1 MHPRLKI
8 TNTKVKPVAQASLSR
23 IALVGNAL
31 PRLCGIATYTSH
43 VFEALQDRFP
53 TLTIDLFA
61 MNDPGRSYDY
71 PETVTFPIR
80 QEDVDDYLHAAD
92 LIEQNGVELVWVQ
105 HEFGIFGG
113 PAGMHLL
120 ALLERLSIPVAI
132 TLHSVVESPS
142 SEQRAVMDRL
152 IRCSSRLIVMA
163 EKGRSILKTIYSV
176 PDRKIAVI
184 PHGVPDRPFTSP
196 ALVKPASG
204 LDAKNILLTFGL
216 LSPNKGI
223 ETMIAA
229 MPKILVDHPDT
240 EYVVAGATHPH
251 LLAHEGELYR
261 NGLKHLAE
269 KLGVSTH
276 IRWIDRF
283 LDQEDLLELIAA
295 ADVYVT
301 PYLDLNQITSGTL
314 SYAVALGKPVVSTPY
329 YHAAEIIGSGN
340 GILAARGDPDAFAMA
355 LCKLLGDEQLRWQ
368 MAQRAYALGRTM
380 VWRRNVE
387 AAMAE
392 MTACTAD
399 VPHHNRALS
408 LGSRDVGERAPAV
421 WVKRQA
427 QPFLGEAIGHFA
439 DSFRKIFPAPAMA
452 PVDRTKR
459 SGSREIKRCR
469 QP

>member
-1 MHPRLKI
+1 MVRRTLTPSNIGGRIVHPRLKI
-8 TNTKVKPVAQASLSR
+8 TDVKVRAVTPASLSR

-223 ETMIAA
+223 ETMIEA
-229 MPKILVDHPDT
+229 MPKILADHPDT

-251 LLAHEGELYR
+251 LLAHEGELY
-261 NGLKHLAE
+261 
-269 KLGVSTH
+269 
-276 IRWIDRF
+276 
-283 LDQEDLLELIAA
+283 
-295 ADVYVT
+295 VYVT

-439 DSFRKIFPAPAMA
+439 DSFCKIFPAPAMA